1 MEKEFAF
8 QWHITDLCNIRCKHC
23 YQNKF
28 DKERDLPLI
37 LLEKII
43 KDIVNVLKKN
53 NYSSLKIN
61 ITGGEP
67 LISPLL
73 FPILS
78 ILEKEDFVKE
88 FNIITNGIF
97 IEKVQ
102 GELSLY
108 KKLKYLKI
116 SLEGARENTNDNIR
130 GKGNFKKVVEIL
142 RECKLEKLLMFTLAK
157 YNYKEI
163 YEMIELTK
171 NTGGRGLILERFIPL
186 GEGEKIAI
194 EALGREEWYGVCN
207 LISGIYNLSPYDLL
221 PYKAFYLDI
230 KENNIYG
237 AFCNLGDESMCLMP
251 NGIVYPCRRLPL
263 EIGDLKKEKFLDIL
277 LRLRNLRDKFNK
289 KNLKGICSL
298 CEIEYCIGCRALTYA
313 LAKDL
318 FQEDP
323 QCYYLKF

>member
-1 MEKEFAF
+1 MEKEFVF
-8 QWHITDLCNIRCKHC
+8 QWHITDLCNLRCKHC

-37 LLEKII
+37 FLDKIT
-43 KDIVNVLKKN
+43 KDIVNALKKN

-78 ILEKEDFVKE
+78 ILEREDFVKE

-97 IEKVQ
+97 IENVQ
-102 GELSLY
+102 NKLSLY

-116 SLEGARENTNDNIR
+116 SLEGAKENTNDNIR

-171 NTGGRGLILERFIPL
+171 NIGGKGLILERFIPL

-194 EALGREEWYGVCN
+194 ETLGREEWYELCN
-207 LISGIYNLSPYDLL
+207 LISEIYNLSPYDLL
-221 PYKAFYLDI
+221 PYKALYLDI

-237 AFCNLGDESMCLMP
+237 ALCNLGDESMCLMP

-263 EIGDLKKEKFLDIL
+263 EIGDLKKENFLDIL
-277 LRLRNLRDKFNK
+277 LRLKEFRGKFDK
-289 KNLKGICSL
+289 KNLKGICSF
-298 CEIEYCIGCRALTYA
+298 CETEYCIGCRALTYA
-313 LAKDL
+313 LTKDL
-318 FQEDP
+318 IEEDP